1 MTIRFRS
8 LITRWLATAPPRLQ
22 CRIQSWRSK
31 GRIAMGRRAFIHP
44 STQILGRAQV
54 AIGFNSVL
62 SQDCWLNVNHRDRPG
77 RAIEIGANCFIG
89 RRNVFSSGA
98 SITLGDYV
106 LTANDCQFLGSTHDA
121 SDPMRPVLST
131 GTSGADVI
139 AVGANS
145 FLGAGVRVIGN
156 VRIGHGCT
164 IGAGSLVTRDI
175 PPFSQAHGSPAT
187 VQRRYSLARQRWV
200 PAAEFT
206 PEDAARLPEQDPYI
220 RQLAQTGVIRMP
232 YMAAGNDMG
241 DL

>member
-1 MTIRFRS
+1 MTNRFRS
-8 LITRWLATAPPRLQ
+8 LMTRWLAAAPPRLQ
-22 CRIQSWRSK
+22 CRIHTWRSRGK
-31 GRIAMGRRAFIHP
+31 VAIGRRAFIHP

-54 AIGFNSVL
+54 AVGSNSVV

-98 SITLGDYV
+98 GITLGDYV
-106 LTANDCQFLGSTHDA
+106 LTANDCHFLGSTHDV
-121 SDPMRPVLST
+121 SDPMRPVLTT
-131 GTSGADVI
+131 GTSASDLIV
-139 AVGANS
+139 VGDNS

-156 VRIGHGCT
+156 VRIGHGCV

-187 VQRRYSLARQRWV
+187 VQRRYSLARQCWV
-200 PAAEFT
+200 PLAEFT
-206 PEDAARLPEQDPYI
+206 TEDAARLPGQEHYA
-220 RQLAQTGVIRMP
+220 RQLAQAGAIRMP

-241 DL
+241 NL